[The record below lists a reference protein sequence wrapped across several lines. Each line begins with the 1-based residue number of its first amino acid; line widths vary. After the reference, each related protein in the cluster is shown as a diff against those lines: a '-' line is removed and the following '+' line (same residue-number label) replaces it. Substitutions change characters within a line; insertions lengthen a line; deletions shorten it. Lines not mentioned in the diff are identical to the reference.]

1 MYVSNLR
8 FVSAE
13 VAIRRINI
21 LSRSFSVVYP
31 HTGKMIF
38 AALMAGA
45 TLAAGA
51 AALVYR
57 GSRREHTTP
66 PREETAYDPQSS
78 ELVTGF

>member
-1 MYVSNLR
+1 M
-8 FVSAE
+8 
-13 VAIRRINI
+13 
-21 LSRSFSVVYP
+21 YP
-31 HTGKMIF
+31 HAGKMIIV
-38 AALMAGA
+38 ALMAGA

-57 GSRREHTTP
+57 GSRRGHTTP